1 MEASSSG
8 TLANEI
14 IYFRTHLQECGGH
27 GANNTEN
34 FFLCE
39 CHLIK
44 LLSTLFSLCLTHP
57 NPLPQGLSS
66 ETHINSINLYI
77 TSRASRTQKYM
88 GIQKYSHGRGGA
100 GNIATTTVEYVD
112 GLAYSPP
119 ILRPENTKHF
129 TTGRGGAG
137 NICKYDPQKVRIAQ
151 GVPDG
156 PGRIPRA
163 TQAGR
168 GGVGNLQAAKKRETM
183 RRQSM
188 AVPEARKSHESADN
202 VLTATQSNDSVSST
216 ISESG
221 IADWAKNKLFGRRR
235 NSNNV

>member
-1 MEASSSG
+1 
-8 TLANEI
+8 
-14 IYFRTHLQECGGH
+14 
-27 GANNTEN
+27 
-34 FFLCE
+34 
-39 CHLIK
+39 
-44 LLSTLFSLCLTHP
+44 
-57 NPLPQGLSS
+57 
-66 ETHINSINLYI
+66 
-77 TSRASRTQKYM
+77 M
-88 GIQKYSHGRGGA
+88 GSQKYSHGRGGA
-100 GNIATTTVEYVD
+100 GNMVTSTVEYVD

-119 ILRPENTKHF
+119 ILRPENTRRF

-156 PGRIPRA
+156 PQRIPRA

-183 RRQSM
+183 RRKSM
-188 AVPEARKSHESADN
+188 AVEPRVSNELRNA
-202 VLTATQSNDSVSST
+202 LTTTVSNDSSSSS

-221 IADWAKNKLFGRRR
+221 LADWAKNKLFGRRR